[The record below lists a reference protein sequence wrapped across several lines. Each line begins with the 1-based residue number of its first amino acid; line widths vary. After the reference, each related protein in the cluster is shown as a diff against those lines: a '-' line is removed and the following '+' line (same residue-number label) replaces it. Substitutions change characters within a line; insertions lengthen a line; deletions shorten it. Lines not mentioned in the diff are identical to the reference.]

1 MNQTTTHGHYHD
13 PKEKKKQINRLARL
27 IGHLEH
33 VKRMM
38 ENDEDC
44 AAVLTQLSA
53 VQSALSGL
61 GKEIIIDH
69 ISHCVTHA
77 VENGDMQALEEF
89 EQAIRKYL

>member
-1 MNQTTTHGHYHD
+1 MNQTTAHGHYHD

-27 IGHLEH
+27 IGHLEY

-53 VQSALSGL
+53 VQSALNGL

-69 ISHCVTHA
+69 IAHCVTHA